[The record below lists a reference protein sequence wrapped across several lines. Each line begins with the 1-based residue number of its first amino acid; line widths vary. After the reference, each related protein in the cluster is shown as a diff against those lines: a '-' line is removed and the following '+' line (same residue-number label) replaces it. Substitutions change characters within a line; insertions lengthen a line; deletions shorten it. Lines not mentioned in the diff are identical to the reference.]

1 MDYIVNKP
9 NFHENIGLATQI
21 SSDQDVY
28 LHRHEYYEIF
38 YILNGSIGH
47 NCNNLTE
54 RLMAGDFFIL
64 RPNDVHQFIR
74 NDNEKCSHRD
84 ILISVELFEQT
95 MNFLNPEFFNR
106 LKKIPTPFKT
116 NIDVNKIKT
125 FENILNSF
133 NPLGSN
139 ETNIQIDAKCV
150 LTNILSDLFLMSK
163 NNIVNYSQMPSLI
176 KKIISLLN
184 TTDGIFYGIPSVINQ
199 YNYSPIYLSRIFK
212 KYMGITMSD
221 YLKNVRLNYA
231 ELYLQT
237 TSLTLEEITEQ
248 IGLQSTSYLNKIF
261 KEKHGTT
268 PNKYRT
274 LYRKTVANAN
284 QPRPKRSK

>member
-1 MDYIVNKP
+1 
-9 NFHENIGLATQI
+9 
-21 SSDQDVY
+21 
-28 LHRHEYYEIF
+28 
-38 YILNGSIGH
+38 
-47 NCNNLTE
+47 
-54 RLMAGDFFIL
+54 
-64 RPNDVHQFIR
+64 
-74 NDNEKCSHRD
+74 
-84 ILISVELFEQT
+84 
-95 MNFLNPEFFNR
+95 
-106 LKKIPTPFKT
+106 
-116 NIDVNKIKT
+116 
-125 FENILNSF
+125 
-133 NPLGSN
+133 
-139 ETNIQIDAKCV
+139 
-150 LTNILSDLFLMSK
+150 
-163 NNIVNYSQMPSLI
+163 MPSLI

-268 PNKYRT
+268 PNKYRN